1 MVCVDDT
8 CYLYDINASC
18 IICTFVSYA
27 KPVMGDQ
34 RSTKCI
40 KTITCGTRAVQIGL
54 LQRCLGPRIN
64 WTDCSQFSMQQHDSS
79 SPPVDEIT
87 WHCCFGNYTGFLFQ
101 NAWSLKCVPYCIA
114 ASTDSALPTCPAIW
128 NPCPTPV
135 HDRDCVL
142 LPLRLWWFLLH
153 GDLRLAT
160 ALSGCHWAGLECLAK
175 RSLYSA
181 IFVIIAAATKDRS
194 FPPFLLFWLT
204 SGTFL
209 RDISVYFWLCSLVHG
224 LAGLALTP
232 R

>member
-114 ASTDSALPTCPAIW
+114 ASTDSALPTCPVIW
-128 NPCPTPV
+128 SPCPTSV
-135 HDRDCVL
+135 HGRDCVL
-142 LPLRLWWFLLH
+142 LPWRLWWFLLH
-153 GDLRLAT
+153 GDLCLAT
-160 ALSGCHWAGLECLAK
+160 ALSQLPPRGPGMPYRTNSLWRRLCHHSSGYQ
-175 RSLYSA
+175 RPTFSA
-181 IFVIIAAATKDRS
+181 VPLVLINFWDVSTRQQRL
-194 FPPFLLFWLT
+194 FLTMF
-204 SGTFL
+204 
-209 RDISVYFWLCSLVHG
+209 RG
-224 LAGLALTP
+224 LAVIALTP